1 MMIPQD
7 TMGKMATS
15 GVVGMGLCA
24 AVDGMGSRVTIPRF
38 DDARIPLYAASG
50 LAAMAASGVSSL
62 AHNILIPALAEEDK
76 WTEGTS
82 TAVALLSAGAGG
94 AGAWA
99 MMDPAILTAAWLQQS
114 DWICARE
121 RICRRLPVSARRE
134 TDGVSIF
141 PAHSKH
147 DV

>member
-1 MMIPQD
+1 MPMIIPQD

-15 GVVGMGLCA
+15 GMVGMGICA

-50 LAAMAASGVSSL
+50 LAAMAASGASSL

-82 TAVALLSAGAGG
+82 TAVALLSAGAGVLVAHEGEKLG
-94 AGAWA
+94 A
-99 MMDPAILTAAWLQQS
+99 I
-114 DWICARE
+114 
-121 RICRRLPVSARRE
+121 
-134 TDGVSIF
+134 SIF
-141 PAHSKH
+141 WGHATRSSPINWQSCSTVLVLTHLVHMWSPPSA
-147 DV
+147 